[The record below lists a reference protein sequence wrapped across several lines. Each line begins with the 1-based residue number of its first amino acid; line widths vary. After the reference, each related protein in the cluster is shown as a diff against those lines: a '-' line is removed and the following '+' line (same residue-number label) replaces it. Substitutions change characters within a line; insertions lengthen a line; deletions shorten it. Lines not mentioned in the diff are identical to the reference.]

1 MKKRTSSI
9 IFTLSAVGVF
19 IGTHHSSALEL
30 EGQQKEALEPTT
42 DETRQS
48 DETMSQSQTSDK
60 QLERDTYPNKE
71 DNIDQNNTIHNTDDT
86 TTQSQINNNKNFD
99 KDNSTS
105 DNGKA
110 PQAKAFTSNQ
120 QDKSNETLASSQKQQ
135 EAPS

>member
-19 IGTHHSSALEL
+19 IGTHHSSASEL

-120 QDKSNETLASSQKQQ
+120 
-135 EAPS
+135 